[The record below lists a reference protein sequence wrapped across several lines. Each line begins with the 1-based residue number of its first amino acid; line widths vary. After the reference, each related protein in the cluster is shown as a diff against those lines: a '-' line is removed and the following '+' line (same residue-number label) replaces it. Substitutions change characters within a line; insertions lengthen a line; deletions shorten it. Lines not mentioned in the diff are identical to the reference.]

1 MDFLNTFSSKLVD
14 FFVIWAAD
22 LLFPIMTLT
31 WFGLIV
37 ARGLVFYTV
46 KRQNW
51 FAVEFEKRVLNFMDS
66 QNPKDRYSFYVVVKR
81 MLEKTF
87 YELFE
92 IRGIMKRRKLDY
104 ITEPSDRLFLISH
117 GCARMVKDTLKE
129 LRYLRRED
137 EKPQFL
143 EISKSVIQNNAS
155 FSKLFG
161 FIPIGPFND
170 WLSLIPGLFIVGGIF
185 GTFLGIMQ
193 ALPELGNMDL
203 TDPEGAKL
211 IMDGFLLKVAF
222 SMGTS
227 VVGIVYSVSSTLFNS
242 WINPEKVFGSV
253 VERYD
258 RCLYRLW
265 NRCDTNDIPEN
276 LPTFDEHRDPIEA
289 LAELAVE
296 KELAGH
302 NDSEKRTVQT
312 APKPPA
318 TPPNPNKV
326 A

>member
-1 MDFLNTFSSKLVD
+1 MDFLNEFSNGVVE
-14 FFVIWAAD
+14 FFVTWGAN
-22 LLFPIMTLT
+22 LLFPIMT
-31 WFGLIV
+31 V
-37 ARGLVFYTV
+37 AFVGMFIMRALVFYTV
-46 KRQNW
+46 KRQEW
-51 FAVEFEKRVLNFMDS
+51 FAVEFEKRVMNFLEAQTQDAG
-66 QNPKDRYSFYVVVKR
+66 YSFFLVTKKL
-81 MLEKTF
+81 LEKTF

-104 ITEPSDRLFLISH
+104 ITEPSDRIFLISH

-129 LRYLRRED
+129 IRFLRKMDGR
-137 EKPQFL
+137 PQFL

-161 FIPIGPFND
+161 AIPIGPFND

-193 ALPELGNMDL
+193 ALPDLGNMDL

-227 VVGIVYSVSSTLFNS
+227 IVGIVYSVAGTFFNS
-242 WINPEKVFGSV
+242 WVHPDKTFLGV
-253 VERYD
+253 VERMD

-265 NRCDTNDIPEN
+265 NRCDNNDIPTN
-276 LPTFDEHRDPIEA
+276 VSQFDEHRDPIEA
-289 LAELAVE
+289 LAELAIE
-296 KELAGH
+296 KELTGRPQ
-302 NDSEKRTVQT
+302 NEKRG
-312 APKPPA
+312 ADESGAKKPPV
-318 TPPNPNKV
+318 PPKV